1 MIWVVQRP
9 VATWMITIA
18 LLVFGWVSYQRLPLN
33 LMPDLSY
40 PTITI
45 RTDADGYAPEE
56 VESQVSMRIEE
67 SVATT
72 PGLRRLES
80 RSKAN
85 GSDVILSFQW
95 GTKMDQAI
103 QDVREQL
110 QFNQLPDDVDRPLIL
125 RYDPTLDPIL
135 RIAISKPIQSSA
147 EATLTELRQIAE
159 KQIKKDLE
167 AMDGVAAVRLRGGFE
182 PQTQVLLRE
191 DWMMA
196 RQVSIEQVIQ
206 TIQAENINIPGG
218 SILEGRREYLVRTI
232 NAFTNIT
239 DIQNIKIRRPDGV
252 SIRLSDIAEIKE
264 GYKERQV
271 LSRLNTEE
279 SVELEIFKTADAN
292 IVTIANQI
300 KERLGTNK
308 PITTKTEESMAEATS
323 TKRSGSGRRTG
334 TPPKSSGGRG
344 GTPQESK
351 TIRES
356 LPTEISMTIL
366 DDQAKFIESAINNL
380 RGTAF
385 MGAVLAVIIL
395 FLFLRNFRST
405 VIIGVAIPMS
415 IICTFIPMYI
425 YDVSLNL
432 MSLGGLALGIGML
445 VDNAVVALENIQ
457 VHLEQGKSRK
467 QAASDGTQEVTVA
480 IISSTLTTISVFLPI
495 SFVDGIAG
503 QIFGDLSLS
512 VVFSLMASLGVALY
526 FVPMLASSDWSIG
539 NASQHTQFPI
549 LQEQFSAIAIFRED
563 YQAAQG
569 WRKAL
574 LLLWAIPRVLIH
586 LSLNILGVIL
596 LYPLLGIL
604 RLFFALISL
613 VVPKIESLLFS
624 FADIFHLGYSKI
636 DAIYQRILPNMLRRP
651 SVVLGGVIIGV
662 VSSVWLGMDLGSSL
676 LPELHQGRFVVD
688 IDLPI
693 GTPLSETA
701 NISKMMEKRINS
713 IANIQNVYAVI
724 GADTQSN
731 TRAGA
736 GEHSI
741 QYRISLQDNVDYTKE
756 QEIIQETRDTILH
769 QNQNISPDSSWK
781 MNISRPAL
789 FSFDNPLEL
798 VVFAKELPTLRN
810 VSQAIQ
816 KDIQEIP
823 SITDVQNSVRS
834 GYPEI
839 QIEYDR
845 DSLKR
850 YNLSTSTVAQMVKNK
865 IQGEKASTIS
875 LGEDR
880 IDLVVQL
887 TASDRSS
894 IDKLKRININPNL
907 HPPIPLSSVAQFT
920 ETEGP
925 SEIRRIDQQRS
936 AVISANMDGFNLAK
950 ATSLIADKI
959 SDYSMDDVF
968 WEFAGQSKEMEDS
981 ITSMQFAIALAI
993 FLVYVIMASAFES
1006 ILHPF
1011 VILFSVPLAIIG
1023 VVLGLWWLQMP
1034 ISVITLIGA
1043 IVLAGVV
1050 VNNAI
1055 VLVDTIN
1062 RKRENGYD
1070 KNSAIYEATKLRLR
1084 PIAITTLTTV
1094 LGLVPLALGYGDG
1107 AEIQQPLAITII
1119 SGLLSSTVLTL
1130 VVIPIIYQQL
1140 TQLFEKTTIS
1150 TMPVFE
1156 NFTADITDTNE
1167 EGE

>member
-1 MIWVVQRP
+1 MIWVVERP

-135 RIAISKPIQSSA
+135 RIAISKPVQGSTES
-147 EATLTELRQIAE
+147 TLTELRQIAE

-252 SIRLSDIAEIKE
+252 SIRLSDIAEITE

-271 LSRLNTEE
+271 LSRLNMEE

-300 KERLGTNK
+300 KERLGTDK
-308 PITTKTEESMAEATS
+308 PIIAKEDNPSAETRPK
-323 TKRSGSGRRTG
+323 KRSGSGRRKG
-334 TPPKSSGGRG
+334 GPPKSNGGSGA
-344 GTPQESK
+344 PQESK

-356 LPTEISMTIL
+356 LPTDISMTIL

-380 RGTAF
+380 RSTAF
-385 MGAVLAVIIL
+385 MGAILAVIIL

-405 VIIGVAIPMS
+405 VIIGIAIPMS
-415 IICTFIPMYI
+415 IICTFIPMYM

-457 VHLEQGKSRK
+457 VHLDQGKSRK
-467 QAASDGTQEVTVA
+467 QAASDGIQEVTVA

-512 VVFSLMASLGVALY
+512 VVFSLIASLGVALY

-539 NASQHTQFPI
+539 NVSQHTQFPS
-549 LQEQFSAIAIFRED
+549 LQEQFSAISIFRED
-563 YQAAQG
+563 YQSTQG
-569 WRKAL
+569 WKKGL
-574 LLLWAIPRVLIH
+574 LLLWAIPRLLIH
-586 LSLNILGVIL
+586 LCINILGIIL

-604 RLFFALISL
+604 RLFFALLSL
-613 VVPKIESLLFS
+613 VVPKMESLLFW
-624 FADIFHLGYSKI
+624 FADIFHIGYSKI
-636 DAIYQRILPNMLRRP
+636 DHLYQGILPNMLRRP
-651 SVVLGGVIIGV
+651 SMVLAGVIIAV
-662 VSSVWLGMDLGSSL
+662 ISSVWIGSNLGSSL

-701 NISKMMEKRINS
+701 NISKMMEKEITDIS
-713 IANIQNVYAVI
+713 KIQNVYAVV

-741 QYRISLQDNVDYTKE
+741 QYRISIETNTAYTEE
-756 QEIIQETRDTILH
+756 QQIIQQTRDAILA
-769 QNQNISPDSSWK
+769 QNHNISPDSNWK

-823 SITDVQNSVRS
+823 SIRDVQNSVRS

-894 IDKLKRININPNL
+894 IEKLKRININPNL
-907 HPPIPLSSVAQFT
+907 HPPIPLSSVAKFI

-936 AVISANMDGFNLAK
+936 AVISANMDGFNLAR
-950 ATSLIADKI
+950 ATSLIAAKI

-968 WEFAGQSKEMEDS
+968 WEFAGQSKEMEES
-981 ITSMQFAIALAI
+981 LTSMQFAIALAI

-1023 VVLGLWWLQMP
+1023 VVLGLWLLDMP

-1062 RKRENGYD
+1062 RKRDDGFE
-1070 KNSAIYEATKLRLR
+1070 KNAAIYEATRLRLR

-1094 LGLVPLALGYGDG
+1094 LGLIPLALGYGDG

-1140 TQLFEKTTIS
+1140 TQLFEKTP
-1150 TMPVFE
+1150 MPVVETFE
-1156 NFTADITDTNE
+1156 AKE
-1167 EGE
+1167 VE